1 MLRFRIYKNQ
11 IAGNKGEGLYYGK
24 LTHETMTFDE
34 FIQHLAGHN
43 ASFTEGTF
51 YAVLT
56 DTMNCLREL
65 LLLGK
70 AVRLGDMGIFSLGAV
85 TEGSET
91 AKDIDKEHRTGFH
104 VANIKGLRVNWYLG
118 KKFNAKQLFNDA
130 TFKEAGKYS
139 IDEGDGDNGGGSAD
153 VKGDEGDQKTDKPSQ
168 GDSGA
173 GDTEEY
179 GSGSGSDGGG
189 STDGGSSTDVPKE
202 FD

>member
-11 IAGNKGEGLYYGK
+11 ISGNKGEGLYYGK

-34 FIQHLAGHN
+34 FIKHLAGHN

-85 TEGSET
+85 TEGTET
-91 AKDIDKEHRTGFH
+91 VKDIDKEHRTGFH
-104 VANIKGLRVNWYLG
+104 VVNIKGLRVNWYLG

-130 TFKEAGKYS
+130 TFKEAGPYS

-153 VKGDEGDQKTDKPSQ
+153 VKGDEGNQKTDKPSQ
-168 GDSGA
+168 GGSGT

-179 GSGSGSDGGG
+179 GGG
-189 STDGGSSTDVPKE
+189 SSSAGGSSSDSGSSTDVPKE

>member
-1 MLRFRIYKNQ
+1 MLRYRIYKNQ
-11 IAGNKGEGLYYGK
+11 IAGNKGEGMYYGK
-24 LTHETMTFDE
+24 LTHEAMTFAE

-85 TEGSET
+85 TEGTET

-118 KKFNAKQLFNDA
+118 KKFNVKQLYNDA

-139 IDEGDGDNGGGSAD
+139 IDEGDGSTSDDQGGGSAD
-153 VKGDEGDQKTDKPSQ
+153 VKGDDQTDQTDKPSQ
-168 GDSGA
+168 G
-173 GDTEEY
+173 
-179 GSGSGSDGGG
+179 
-189 STDGGSSTDVPKE
+189 GGSSSGGGVVSE
-202 FD
+202 

>member
-91 AKDIDKEHRTGFH
+91 AKDVDKEHRTGFH

-153 VKGDEGDQKTDKPSQ
+153 VKGDEDDQKTDKPSQ

-179 GSGSGSDGGG
+179 GSGNSSDGGG
-189 STDGGSSTDVPKE
+189 STDSGSSTDIPKE